1 MAEKQP
7 VPKEQKIALA
17 VLGVIG
23 LYMLYSNYFA
33 PMSGKIADA
42 ENSLSDKETELAEM
56 RSRAAEINVLQEELK
71 LYEELL
77 AETEDKLPVNEE
89 LPQFIRSITAL
100 ASRYN
105 MELRVLNMAGVR
117 QGEYYNSH
125 IYGMNLVSEYH
136 NLARFFAELGQMER
150 IMNVRNLSLSPFVDG
165 ADESET
171 LLDANF
177 QLVAFTF
184 KK

>member
-7 VPKEQKIALA
+7 VPREQKIALA
-17 VLGVIG
+17 ILGLIG
-23 LYMLYSNYFA
+23 LYMLYSNFFA
-33 PMSGKIADA
+33 PMGGKITAA
-42 ENSLSDKETELAEM
+42 EKKLSDKESELLEM
-56 RSRAAEINVLQEELK
+56 RPRAAEINVLQEELK

-77 AETEDKLPVNEE
+77 AETEDKLPVSEE

-100 ASRYN
+100 AARYD
-105 MELRVLNMAGVR
+105 MDLRVLNMLGVE

-125 IYGMNLVSEYH
+125 VYGMRLVSDYH

-150 IMNVRNLSLSPFVDG
+150 IMNVKNLSMEPFVDG
-165 ADESET
+165 ENEYDN
-171 LLDANF
+171 LLEANF